1 MPMPLSMPM
10 PYFMPLMGLLRPTMT
25 IGTVLRCNA
34 LGRSKWERWSWWPR
48 GSFPADLRGRAR
60 SCTPVQ
66 CTALKALQLS
76 DFQLPQF
83 MQSLHFVQSSHFL
96 QL

>member
-1 MPMPLSMPM
+1 
-10 PYFMPLMGLLRPTMT
+10 
-25 IGTVLRCNA
+25 
-34 LGRSKWERWSWWPR
+34 
-48 GSFPADLRGRAR
+48 
-60 SCTPVQ
+60 VQ